1 MNGEMHVVLVLAVAL
16 GSLILLAVLA
26 VAVDTLRLSP
36 EDVARAHA
44 IVAARTRE
52 QRR

>member
-1 MNGEMHVVLVLAVAL
+1 MGFVVILAVVCGSIVFLSAIAIAL
-16 GSLILLAVLA
+16 
-26 VAVDTLRLSP
+26 DTLRLSP

-52 QRR
+52 RHP

>member
-1 MNGEMHVVLVLAVAL
+1 MNREMSLVIIFAAVVGSAVVVGAVA
-16 GSLILLAVLA
+16 IV
-26 VAVDTLRLSP
+26 VDTLRLSP

-52 QRR
+52 HRG

>member
-1 MNGEMHVVLVLAVAL
+1 MRQMSLVIILAVVCGSVVFLSAIAIAL
-16 GSLILLAVLA
+16 
-26 VAVDTLRLSP
+26 DTLRLSP

-52 QRR
+52 RRA

>member
-1 MNGEMHVVLVLAVAL
+1 MSLVIILALVVGSVVLLSVAAIAL
-16 GSLILLAVLA
+16 
-26 VAVDTLRLSP
+26 DTLRLSP

-52 QRR
+52 PRRHAA